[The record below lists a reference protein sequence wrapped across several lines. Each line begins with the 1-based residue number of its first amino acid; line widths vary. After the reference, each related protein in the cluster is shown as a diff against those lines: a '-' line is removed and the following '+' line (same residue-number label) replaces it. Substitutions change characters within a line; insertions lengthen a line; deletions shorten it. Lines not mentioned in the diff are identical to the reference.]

1 MHAIREGT
9 RDNGRAAASSAEDA
23 QSFEIEARRRG
34 PESAAAGLTALRRAA
49 AGLIALAATCGG
61 ALPAQAE
68 PVPVKPEP
76 GWTIDGTVLLS
87 RHGMRGSIYP
97 VRCGAGEK
105 GCLSADSKD
114 PWPTLGV
121 VAGHLTT
128 AGYTRAVTMG
138 AYYRELYAAAG
149 LLPATGCP
157 DPATIAF
164 ASDTVER
171 TIMTGGGVMDGMAPG
186 CLLNVIAI
194 KPGIYHGKACGLD
207 EAVAAKASQAWLGGS
222 WQAVAEGK
230 MARSLGV
237 LSRTLGP
244 LPDET
249 CKKHAL
255 PAGCHLSDLRAT
267 ETEAGPLA
275 LAGASTEQFA
285 MQYGGG
291 LPVSEI
297 GWGRLAEA
305 AGEPLGKA
313 VTTIIATHAL
323 YDSAIEMPLY
333 QAAKLGS
340 QTLNVVNEQLGE
352 VAAGKGASFRFLASH
367 DDYILN
373 VGGMLGLAWNLESY
387 NPYQIPPGGSVAF
400 ELWRN
405 PEGARFVRLVYRAQT
420 LDQLRENTA
429 LDVDHPPA
437 AQVMVPAKCEG
448 AVAGACPLATFQ
460 SLVASAIEPAC
471 VAKP

>member
-1 MHAIREGT
+1 MHAISE
-9 RDNGRAAASSAEDA
+9 A
-23 QSFEIEARRRG
+23 ARRHERTGIASAGHADGYQEGLDRG
-34 PESAAAGLTALRRAA
+34 GDVSEPAPGRLRRIAAGV
-49 AGLIALAATCGG
+49 IALLAGWGG
-61 ALPAQAE
+61 AVPAMAD
-68 PVPVKPEP
+68 PVPVRPEP

-87 RHGMRGSIYP
+87 RHGMRGSTIP
-97 VRCGAGEK
+97 VRCGPETK
-105 GCLSADSKD
+105 GCLAPDSKD
-114 PWPTLGV
+114 PWPTLDV
-121 VAGHLTT
+121 AAGHLTT
-128 AGYTRAVTMG
+128 AGYTRSVTMG
-138 AYYRELYAAAG
+138 TYYRRLYAAAG
-149 LLPATGCP
+149 LLPPEGCITP
-157 DPATIAF
+157 STLEF
-164 ASDTVER
+164 TSDAVER
-171 TIMTGGGVMDGMAPG
+171 TVMTAGAVMDGMAPG
-186 CLLNVIAI
+186 CGLMDISIRQGLYRGASC
-194 KPGIYHGKACGLD
+194 GFEKA
-207 EAVAAKASQAWLGGS
+207 EAEKASQAFVGGS

-267 ETEAGPLA
+267 AADAGPLA
-275 LAGASTEQFA
+275 IAGGSSEQFA

-291 LPVSEI
+291 MPAGEI

-305 AGEPLGKA
+305 AGEPLGQA
-313 VTTIIATHAL
+313 VTTVIATHAL
-323 YDSAIEMPLY
+323 YDGAIEMPLY

-340 QTLNVVNEQLGE
+340 QTLTVVKDELDDI
-352 VAAGKGASFRFLASH
+352 AAGKGAPFRFLASH
-367 DDYILN
+367 DNYILN
-373 VGGMLGLAWNLESY
+373 IGGMLGLSWNLESY
-387 NPYQIPPGGSVAF
+387 HPYQIPPGGSVAF

-420 LDQLRENTA
+420 LDQLRDNTA